1 MRRPIVVPELGVP
14 VSVVSVWYARPGER
28 LYAGDRVVEL
38 LMGTATFDVAAPCTG
53 TLAERTAWPED
64 AAIPGQVLGYIEE
77 EDDG

>member
-53 TLAERTAWPED
+53 TLVEHTAWPED
-64 AAIPGQVLGYIEE
+64 AVIPGQVLGYIEE